1 MRTFTFPDGV
11 TIDADTGAV
20 VGQDQP
26 TAVTPSQAL
35 SDQKV
40 DVVKPF
46 GTESAMDALNQFS
59 WGMLSALFALPD
71 AVVEKVARAR
81 GVREDDIPSFVK
93 FLNQG
98 EVAPEN
104 MVERFA
110 RSIGKGAGSALPFTG
125 VLGAVARTNA
135 LRAPLMANAG
145 VTKRIAKDTLDYIRN
160 NPVGAV
166 AADATFGGLYGAME
180 QGVEEFVSPSDEK
193 AVLKQIVPMAG
204 TLAVPAVLNFATRV
218 VSNLPSVQL
227 FKAATGPKQPMD
239 VLAEDIAND
248 PLMTSMLQEKAI
260 RFPGVNWALTKAQ
273 RMFAKT
279 AVQKVQEIT
288 KPLADPAMADTQAAL
303 KVTKDIEDFLRT
315 NPELAPLGLGDRWLP
330 DAAQASLFA
339 PLIAARNTLT
349 KSLSGEQLKRE
360 VFREKDMEKLFGEAF
375 NALAPKSAMP
385 LDDALRI
392 YWAEDQAALA
402 KSLQQVKD
410 LSESEAIAIADRF
423 KAIDLND
430 VGDNLRRTVV
440 AQMDGQFHKL
450 RREALDANAAK
461 TSAEG
466 IPTATRAMGEPL
478 PYIPAT
484 DFEGFGQKM
493 LSKYKL
499 TGKERIFISNVAP
512 GPVRQIEN
520 YMNALQKQREKMM
533 ETSLDDVM
541 LREANKEMPAGA
553 QATSVNDPL
562 IAAQMKQ
569 MKAMLLGK
577 ATKDTITI
585 AVRGRGKGLD
595 KLEIPPPAFMRTEE
609 QRRKILESAK
619 EEADKMI
626 NFRITSPEAMDLLG
640 NALRYKNAAFLDY
653 NKKIEMGM
661 PRYQAQRV
669 LDVAEGIKRDVEDFV
684 RNSFRNSPEMRN
696 FLDRYDDTFKNG
708 YEKYFPMLISKK
720 RATGEPYISSESVVS
735 EALKSGDN
743 IRALNVIMGMDNPM
757 YQKTLTDVM
766 YDQAYRAGVLDKDGL
781 LDPKKYS
788 RWLSTKQNLINNM
801 PDSVQTTLRDEAAA
815 GQKLH
820 DRMRDMNQRIEDS
833 KDLEFDNLVKKFV
846 RPGADPAKLVAN
858 AVADPASMKQ
868 LVDKFGTKPENLE
881 SLRRQVWT
889 SVRDDLF
896 NPSAP
901 TFLKDF
907 LNRNGKS
914 LGMLYTPQH
923 MDNLRKLS
931 EIQERVFAADSVVGR
946 TSPFLST
953 DERLKQVLGA
963 SVSNLES
970 TVRAATIR
978 QISPFHA
985 VTSLLARLVSRQ
997 QGNVYEA
1004 ILYKALTDPRY
1015 AHELVNA
1022 TAVASTPAGV
1032 RQQAKLTSQAGY
1044 YWPTLLTSAGKVAT
1058 IEAVEPMIQDEPL
1071 PVRAAPPVEIP
1082 QPQPAAQ
1089 RPAAPAPSRAL
1100 SQSPA
1105 ARTLPPLPM
1114 AQPSEGV
1121 YQQFSTLFPQDFLS
1135 PLLQQR
1141 AGQAQP
1147 E

>member
-20 VGQDQP
+20 VGQEDP
-26 TAVTPSQAL
+26 IALTPSQAL
-35 SDQKV
+35 TEKKV

-46 GTESAMDALNQFS
+46 GTESAMDAINQLS
-59 WGMLSALFALPD
+59 WGFNSALFALPD

-81 GVREDDIPSFVK
+81 GIRDEDIPKFVK
-93 FLNQG
+93 FFNQG

-110 RSIGKGAGSALPFTG
+110 RSIGKGAGSSLPFTG

-135 LRAPLMANAG
+135 LRAPLAADAG
-145 VTKRIAKDTLDYIRN
+145 VMKRVAKDTLDYIRN

-166 AADATFGGLYGAME
+166 AADAAFGGIYGALE
-180 QGVEEFVSPSDEK
+180 QSVEEFVSPSDEK
-193 AVLKQIVPMAG
+193 EVMKQIVPMAG
-204 TLAVPAVLNFATRV
+204 VLAVPAVLSFATKV
-218 VSNLPSVQL
+218 VSNLPSVRL
-227 FKAATGPKQPMD
+227 IKSATGPKQPMD

-303 KVTKDIEDFLRT
+303 KVTKEIDDFLRT
-315 NPELAPLGLGDRWLP
+315 NPDLAPLGLGDRWLP

-375 NALAPKSAMP
+375 NALAPKAAMP

-402 KSLQQVKD
+402 KSLQQIKD

-430 VGDNLRRTVV
+430 VGDNLRRTII
-440 AQMDGQFHKL
+440 AQMDAQFTRL
-450 RREALDANAAK
+450 RRKALDADAAR
-461 TSAEG
+461 TTQSG
-466 IPTATRAMGEPL
+466 VPMPTRIEGEPSYGL
-478 PYIPAT
+478 PAV
-484 DFEGFGQKM
+484 DFEVFANKM
-493 LSKYKL
+493 VGKYKL

-512 GPVRQIEN
+512 GPVRQIER
-520 YMNALQKQREKMM
+520 YQRAIEKEKEKHMEQALDAVIVREVNKDMPKGVEFTK
-533 ETSLDDVM
+533 ETTPNFD
-541 LREANKEMPAGA
+541 EIKK
-553 QATSVNDPL
+553 
-562 IAAQMKQ
+562 II
-569 MKAMLLGK
+569 LGK
-577 ATKDTITI
+577 STKETLPGRMPGSMQTSGGRST
-585 AVRGRGKGLD
+585 VRVSLPDFISTPAKRANL
-595 KLEIPPPAFMRTEE
+595 LEEVE
-609 QRRKILESAK
+609 K
-619 EEADKMI
+619 EAMSMV

-640 NALRYKNAAFLDY
+640 SALRYKSAAFSDY

-661 PRYQAQRV
+661 PRYEAQRV
-669 LDVAEGIKRDVEDFV
+669 LDVAKNINRDIEDFV
-684 RNSFRNSPEMRN
+684 RKEFSNNPMIRD
-696 FLDRYDDTFKNG
+696 FLDQYDDTFKKG
-708 YEKYFPMLISKK
+708 YEKLFPILISKK
-720 RATGEPYISSESVVS
+720 SATGEPYIPSESVIT

-743 IRALNVIMGMDNPM
+743 IRALNVIMGLDNKM

-801 PDSVQTTLRDEAAA
+801 PDPVQATLRDEAVA

-820 DRMRDMNQRIEDS
+820 ERLRDMNQRIEDS
-833 KDLEFDNLVKKFV
+833 KDLEFDSLVKKFV

-858 AVADPASMKQ
+858 AIADPASMKQ
-868 LVDKFGTKPENLE
+868 LVDKFGSKPENLE
-881 SLRRQVWT
+881 SLRRQVWL

-1058 IEAVEPMIQDEPL
+1058 IEAVEPMIQDEPV
-1071 PVRAAPPVEIP
+1071 PVRAAPPVGTP
-1082 QPQPAAQ
+1082 QPQPMPQ
-1089 RPAAPAPSRAL
+1089 RPAPPAPARSL
-1100 SQSPA
+1100 GQSPA
-1105 ARTLPPLPM
+1105 ARTLPPLPQ